1 MAPES
6 AAWDR
11 GAPLIAMT
19 SHEARQNWRR
29 LLDLV
34 RGGQSV
40 TITFRGRPVAVVA
53 PVKQEPTAQR

>member
-1 MAPES
+1 
-6 AAWDR
+6 
-11 GAPLIAMT
+11 MT

-53 PVKQEPTAQR
+53 PVKQEPTARR